1 MKNGEIQLNCHI
13 SRLRLAV
20 FRLGLLLVVLAPL
33 LVIECVCRIWVP
45 DPGVGQ
51 ADPYVSFAD
60 LRHLFVRNVDGTRF
74 ETDPD
79 RLFYFCPQSF
89 PASKAENTFRVF
101 CIGGSTVQ
109 GRPYSADTA
118 FSTWL
123 QLNLQAI
130 YPERRIEVIN
140 CGGIS
145 YASYRLKPILQELL
159 DHEPDLFILY
169 TGQNEFLEER
179 TYHRLKRIP
188 RPLIRLHRSL
198 LRLRSYAVVNHM
210 FHAPRKQKQT
220 KMELPLEVNPKLDL
234 EAGIQTYHRNLQGQQ
249 GTITHFR
256 YNLEQMVHMAQQ
268 ADIPIVLMNPISNLK
283 DCPPFK
289 SEFRADLS
297 KQEYSRIDALR
308 EKARHWDK
316 TDPWGKLSLLEQAV
330 ALDATHAGL
339 LYQAGKSA
347 LLTGNLEKARQWFVQ
362 AKEQDICPLRMLEPM
377 HEIVKQVAAEN
388 AVPLV
393 DVWQLIE
400 ERTED
405 RIPGRQWLIDH
416 VHPTIAGHQLIA
428 DALTDTLD
436 KMRLIRC
443 PPEWKT
449 KRTSL
454 WEDQLASLA
463 EGYYQQGFV
472 HLKMLEAWAR
482 RRGEGG
488 TRRQG
493 EGERGGD

>member
-1 MKNGEIQLNCHI
+1 MNKNKFQSYYHASWPRRVL
-13 SRLRLAV
+13 
-20 FRLGLLLVVLAPL
+20 FRIGLLLVVLAPL
-33 LVIECVCRIWVP
+33 GMIECVFRIWGP

-51 ADPYVSFAD
+51 EDPYISFAGS
-60 LRHLFVRNVDGTRF
+60 RPLFVRNADGTRF
-74 ETDPD
+74 ETDPE
-79 RLFYFCPQSF
+79 RLFYFCPQTF
-89 PASKAENTFRVF
+89 PASKTKNTFRIF

-109 GRPYSADTA
+109 GRPYSAETA

-123 QLNLQAI
+123 KLNLEVLCPQ
-130 YPERRIEVIN
+130 RNIEVVN

-145 YASYRLKPILQELL
+145 YASYRLRPILQELL
-159 DHEPDLFILY
+159 GYEPDLLFLY

-179 TYHRLKRIP
+179 TYHRLKRVP

-198 LRLRSYAVVNHM
+198 LRLHSYRVVNHAV
-210 FHAPRKQKQT
+210 HSRQALKRPKL
-220 KMELPLEVNPKLDL
+220 ELPLEVNPKLDL
-234 EAGIQTYHRNLQGQQ
+234 EAGAQTYQRDLPGQQ
-249 GTITHFR
+249 GTIEHFR
-256 YNLEQMVHMAQQ
+256 YNLEQMVRMAQQ

-289 SEFRADLS
+289 SEFRADLTE
-297 KQEYSRIDALR
+297 QERQRIDLLW

-316 TDPWGKLSLLEQAV
+316 TDPWGKLSLMEQAV
-330 ALDATHAGL
+330 ALDSSHAGL
-339 LYQAGKSA
+339 LFQAGKSA
-347 LLTGNLEKARQWFVQ
+347 LLTGNLEKSQQWFIQ

-428 DALTDTLD
+428 DALTDAMAGMKLLRNSSD
-436 KMRLIRC
+436 
-443 PPEWKT
+443 WKN
-449 KRTSL
+449 KRRSR
-454 WEDQLASLA
+454 WEDHLASLK
-463 EGYYQQGFV
+463 EGYYQEGFV

-482 RRGEGG
+482 RRGE
-488 TRRQG
+488 
-493 EGERGGD
+493 